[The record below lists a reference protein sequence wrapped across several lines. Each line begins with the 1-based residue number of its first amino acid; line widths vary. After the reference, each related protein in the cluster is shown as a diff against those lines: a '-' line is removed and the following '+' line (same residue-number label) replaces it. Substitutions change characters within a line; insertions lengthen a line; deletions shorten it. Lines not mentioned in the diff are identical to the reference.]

1 MVTCRRQASCCS
13 RVCAPD
19 FVIGTWRPGL
29 DRRVG
34 ELARTAGRADSPQSV
49 VHYQPSV
56 IIPGHFEYSWF
67 QIDCRVWSP
76 DLAGVRAWS
85 RPGTRAFMA
94 ADHDINRLPGILRL
108 TPDTRRRI
116 YLHAG
121 VAYREYGSERWP
133 GLYNLGESVVPD
145 QRSIRGFFTFYGL
158 LLSCRTIYAEASAL
172 LYSANRFIV
181 RYQPWRSL
189 SPLRALTPR
198 TLVHLADLKI
208 ILNQTSC
215 HELGTEQAGGA
226 CCGGGTIK
234 SATPC
239 SDDNH
244 HHDLPLG
251 KLDFSAEALF
261 AEWHATAAY
270 LAAHIIPGQ
279 LELTL
284 VCDVHY
290 AGVETAKVVLDS
302 LHLLPRLKNCHI
314 RLCGVREPRLQQLA
328 QDAVLRARGIQFP
341 HHSAAS
347 SVSVS
352 PRLINLPR
360 ELQLRIL
367 EYTDLVTPHKEVIWS
382 RKSYGYHIPRAPCYR
397 LMGGCPPEFHYGCQ
411 FLRCWE
417 TPWPIPSN
425 GCFCRRQHAAVSSR
439 CRCWAPPT
447 PLFLV
452 CRALYSQANRVFY
465 SQNRLIVI
473 EAPYK
478 NPYTPWTPGDYPYP
492 VFAVSQFL
500 RHVVPPHCL
509 KYIRFLEL
517 VFSPFNHLSRPRD
530 GHPALL
536 DWPETLEWAKQEL
549 NLPALTLRLVMAFND
564 QDHPKGSREM
574 TRAQGKEVLA
584 LYNLILLPVRRL
596 DPAGGGLARFY
607 AELVWPLR
615 WTRWAFE
622 KRYEEG
628 GEDWLASKG
637 QELKRRAEQSIM
649 GERYE
654 RVQAVTQEPQESLW
668 TWSSLSHLY

>member
-1 MVTCRRQASCCS
+1 
-13 RVCAPD
+13 
-19 FVIGTWRPGL
+19 
-29 DRRVG
+29 
-34 ELARTAGRADSPQSV
+34 
-49 VHYQPSV
+49 
-56 IIPGHFEYSWF
+56 
-67 QIDCRVWSP
+67 
-76 DLAGVRAWS
+76 
-85 RPGTRAFMA
+85 MA
-94 ADHDINRLPGILRL
+94 ADRDINRLPGILRL

-116 YLHAG
+116 YLHSEI
-121 VAYREYGSERWP
+121 AYRQYYSERWP
-133 GLYNLGESVVPD
+133 GLYNLGESAVEA
-145 QRSIRGFFTFYGL
+145 QRTKAEGFSTFYGL
-158 LLSCRTIYAEASAL
+158 LLSCRTIYVEASAL
-172 LYSANRFIV
+172 LYSANRFMV

-189 SPLRALTPR
+189 APLRALTPR
-198 TLVHLADLKI
+198 ILAHLADLKI

-215 HELGTEQAGGA
+215 HEQETEQASGA
-226 CCGGGTIK
+226 CCGGGTTK
-234 SATPC
+234 SAAPC
-239 SDDNH
+239 GIVEHVYDHDIPLDKSD
-244 HHDLPLG
+244 LA
-251 KLDFSAEALF
+251 AETLF
-261 AEWHATAAY
+261 AEWHATVAY

-284 VCDVHY
+284 VCDLHY

-341 HHSAAS
+341 NHSAAAS
-347 SVSVS
+347 SVSVT
-352 PRLINLPR
+352 PRLTNLPR

-367 EYTDLVTPHKEVIWS
+367 EYTDLVTPHKEVLWS
-382 RKSYGYHIPRAPCYR
+382 RKSQGYHISRPPCYR
-397 LMGGCPPEFHYGCQ
+397 MMRRCPPEFHYGCQ
-411 FLRCWE
+411 FLICWE

-439 CRCWAPPT
+439 CRCWEPPT

-452 CRALYSQANRVFY
+452 CRSLYSEANRVFY
-465 SQNRLIVI
+465 SQNRVVVI

-478 NPYTPWTPGDYPYP
+478 NPYTPWAPGDYPHP
-492 VFAVSQFL
+492 VFAVSRFL
-500 RHVVPPHCL
+500 RHVVPLHCL
-509 KYIRFLEL
+509 RYIRFLEL
-517 VFSPFNHLSRPRD
+517 VFAPFNHLSRPRD

-536 DWPETLEWAKQEL
+536 DWPETLDWAKQEL
-549 NLPALTLRLVMAFND
+549 NLPGLTLRLVMAFND
-564 QDHPKGSREM
+564 EDRPTGSWGM

-615 WTRWAFE
+615 WTSWARQ
-622 KRYEEG
+622 KRDEEG

-637 QELKRRAEQSIM
+637 EELKRRAEQSIM

-668 TWSSLSHLY
+668 TWSSLSHIY